1 MARKHAWLI
10 AYDIA
15 HPGRLRRVHKLIS
28 RHAQAV
34 QYSVF
39 AAIMTDTALHRL
51 MTSLARL
58 MDEQQDDIRA
68 WRLTP
73 ETRVWL
79 MGRDALSDGI
89 WLAEPLLTRLLEAE
103 EERRA

>member
-15 HPGRLRRVHKLIS
+15 HPGRLRRVHKLLS

-39 AAIMTDTALHRL
+39 AAIMTDAALERL
-51 MTSLARL
+51 MAALARL
-58 MDEQQDDIRA
+58 MDETRDDIRA

-73 ETRVWL
+73 ETRLRL

-89 WLAEPLLTRLLEAE
+89 WLAEPLVTRLLEPE
-103 EERRA
+103 DGWRS